1 MSHFAIKLHV
11 PVNRAKSNECTN
23 YLIHR
28 DVSINSGRRSSS
40 HRNLRMIRNLSRA
53 CAGSLDVGTS
63 FIPNFSAAA
72 SEGMKLT
79 ADDDN
84 WAENTTV
91 ITGTTSEHSY
101 NGLAERALVAPVGR
115 VVARRCSRI
124 FWLFSA
130 SIISFIAVISPSLM
144 VALPIILYQ
153 IGFGWPEV
161 LCGADCQGLM
171 LNLAVK
177 TMLLLGALWAMY
189 FRHASADMPRLFFHR
204 AALAFLALFILFAF
218 WLFYSV
224 RILFEKESSCNVIIG
239 FALSLLDAMLYLHY
253 ITVIVLEL
261 RALRPEFIVS
271 VVRDPDGESRTF
283 SLGLMS
289 IQEAAVHVL
298 RMYYSTFPSYNPY
311 MDKSFN
317 GGSMHFRSGVSQP
330 AGGFKMY
337 DIEGLGNECTI
348 TEVNARAIME
358 AAAKRRVGGH
368 NERYHEIIEWER
380 RVQKRKYRL
389 ISTTEEAFAS
399 VQSVTA
405 NNQNKI
411 FGEPMEALGAA
422 QAVFSAIARPLNKY
436 LKLTRQQPRHTADQ
450 VVAHLARCLSLRFTA
465 ATFLQRFFS
474 SRFPFPE
481 HVSETKWSIVCNVQA
496 SAGIRH
502 GTVFVLRCHERD
514 DDAGV
519 QLLCSLH
526 SFPFFNLTEQ
536 QSLTSKFALKITPE
550 SNV

>member
-1 MSHFAIKLHV
+1 MHQLYRDAPIRLLILVSCVDNEPFMSL
-11 PVNRAKSNECTN
+11 
-23 YLIHR
+23 
-28 DVSINSGRRSSS
+28 VSESSGRRSSP
-40 HRNLRMIRNLSRA
+40 HRNLRMVRNLSRG
-53 CAGSLDVGTS
+53 CSGSVDAGTS

-84 WAENTTV
+84 WAENTTI
-91 ITGTTSEHSY
+91 ITGNTSEHSY
-101 NGLAERALVAPVGR
+101 SGLAERALVAPVGR

-124 FWLFSA
+124 FWLLSA
-130 SIISFIAVISPSLM
+130 SLISFVAIISPALM
-144 VALPIILYQ
+144 VALPIILHQ

-177 TMLLLGALWAMY
+177 TLLLLGALWAMY

-204 AALAFLALFILFAF
+204 AALAFLSLFILFAF

-224 RILFEKESSCNVIIG
+224 RILFEKESSYNVIVG
-239 FALSLLDAMLYLHY
+239 FALSLLDSMLYLHY
-253 ITVIVLEL
+253 ITVIILEL

-289 IQEAAVHVL
+289 IQEAAVHIL

-317 GGSMHFRSGVSQP
+317 GGVSQP
-330 AGGFKMY
+330 VGGFKMY

-348 TEVNARAIME
+348 TEANARAIME
-358 AAAKRRVGGH
+358 AAAKRRIGGH

-399 VQSVTA
+399 VQNVTV
-405 NNQNKI
+405 NNQNKVL
-411 FGEPMEALGAA
+411 GEPMEALGAA

-474 SRFPFPE
+474 SKFPFPE
-481 HVSETKWSIVCNVQA
+481 RVRETKWSIVCNVQA
-496 SAGIRH
+496 SAGIKH

-536 QSLTSKFALKITPE
+536 QSSTSKFALKITPE

>member
-1 MSHFAIKLHV
+1 MSV
-11 PVNRAKSNECTN
+11 
-23 YLIHR
+23 
-28 DVSINSGRRSSS
+28 VSDSSGRRASS
-40 HRNLRMIRNLSRA
+40 HRNFRIARTLSRG
-53 CAGSLDVGTS
+53 CTVSTDVATS
-63 FIPNFSAAA
+63 FIPHFSAAA
-72 SEGMKLT
+72 SEGVKLT

-91 ITGTTSEHSY
+91 MTGNTSEHSY
-101 NGLAERALVAPVGR
+101 SGLTEKALMAPVER
-115 VVARRCSRI
+115 IVARRCSRI
-124 FWLFSA
+124 FWLLSA
-130 SIISFIAVISPSLM
+130 SLISFVAIISSPLM
-144 VALPIILYQ
+144 VVSPVILHCL
-153 IGFGWPEV
+153 GFDWPEV
-161 LCGADCQGLM
+161 VCGADCQGLM
-171 LNLAVK
+171 LNMVTK
-177 TMLLLGALWAMY
+177 TLLLIGALWAMY
-189 FRHASADMPRLFFHR
+189 FRHASADMPRLFFLR
-204 AALAFLALFILFAF
+204 SALACLALFILFAF

-224 RILFEKESSCNVIIG
+224 RILFEKEKSYNVTVN

-298 RMYYSTFPSYNPY
+298 RTYYATFPSYNPY
-311 MDKSFN
+311 MEKALA
-317 GGSMHFRSGVSQP
+317 GGSLHFRSGELLLSRSLGSSQST
-330 AGGFKMY
+330 GGFKMY
-337 DIEGLGNECTI
+337 DIEGLGSECTV
-348 TEVNARAIME
+348 TEASARAIME
-358 AAAKRRVGGH
+358 AAAKRRIGGH
-368 NERYHEIIEWER
+368 NERYHEMIDWER

-389 ISTTEEAFAS
+389 ISTTEEAFSS

-405 NNQNKI
+405 SNQNKVL
-411 FGEPMEALGAA
+411 GEPMEALGAA

-474 SRFPFPE
+474 QKFPFPDRVRE
-481 HVSETKWSIVCNVQA
+481 AKWSIVCNVQA
-496 SAGIRH
+496 SAGIKH

-519 QLLCSLH
+519 QLLCSFH
-526 SFPFFNLTEQ
+526 TFPFFNLTEQ

>member
-1 MSHFAIKLHV
+1 
-11 PVNRAKSNECTN
+11 
-23 YLIHR
+23 
-28 DVSINSGRRSSS
+28 
-40 HRNLRMIRNLSRA
+40 
-53 CAGSLDVGTS
+53 
-63 FIPNFSAAA
+63 
-72 SEGMKLT
+72 
-79 ADDDN
+79 
-84 WAENTTV
+84 
-91 ITGTTSEHSY
+91 
-101 NGLAERALVAPVGR
+101 
-115 VVARRCSRI
+115 
-124 FWLFSA
+124 
-130 SIISFIAVISPSLM
+130 
-144 VALPIILYQ
+144 
-153 IGFGWPEV
+153 
-161 LCGADCQGLM
+161 
-171 LNLAVK
+171 
-177 TMLLLGALWAMY
+177 MY

-204 AALAFLALFILFAF
+204 AALAFLSLFILFAF

-224 RILFEKESSCNVIIG
+224 RILFEKESNYNVIVG

-311 MDKSFN
+311 MDKTFN
-317 GGSMHFRSGVSQP
+317 GGSMHFRSDVSQP
-330 AGGFKMY
+330 TGGFKMY

-348 TEVNARAIME
+348 TEANARAIME
-358 AAAKRRVGGH
+358 AAAKRRIGGH
-368 NERYHEIIEWER
+368 NERYHEIVEWER

-399 VQSVTA
+399 VQNVAAS
-405 NNQNKI
+405 NQNKI
-411 FGEPMEALGAA
+411 LGEPMEALGAA

-474 SRFPFPE
+474 SKFPFPE
-481 HVSETKWSIVCNVQA
+481 RVRETKWSIVCNVQA
-496 SAGIRH
+496 SAGIKH

-536 QSLTSKFALKITPE
+536 QSSTSKFALKITPE

>member
-1 MSHFAIKLHV
+1 MLSLRLFSEGCEPFMSL
-11 PVNRAKSNECTN
+11 
-23 YLIHR
+23 
-28 DVSINSGRRSSS
+28 VSESSGRRSSS
-40 HRNLRMIRNLSRA
+40 HRNLRMIRNLSRG
-53 CAGSLDVGTS
+53 CAGSVDVGTS
-63 FIPNFSAAA
+63 FIPSFSAAA

-101 NGLAERALVAPVGR
+101 SGLAERALVAPVGR

-130 SIISFIAVISPSLM
+130 SLISFVALISPSFM
-144 VALPIILYQ
+144 VVLPIILYQ
-153 IGFGWPEV
+153 VGFGWPEV

-189 FRHASADMPRLFFHR
+189 FRHASADMPRLFF
-204 AALAFLALFILFAF
+204 I
-218 WLFYSV
+218 
-224 RILFEKESSCNVIIG
+224 KESSCNVIIG

-261 RALRPEFIVS
+261 RALKPEFIVS

-317 GGSMHFRSGVSQP
+317 GGASQP
-330 AGGFKMY
+330 TGGFKMY

-474 SRFPFPE
+474 SKFPFPE
-481 HVSETKWSIVCNVQA
+481 HVRETKWSIVCNVQA

-526 SFPFFNLTEQ
+526 SFPFL
-536 QSLTSKFALKITPE
+536 I
-550 SNV
+550 